1 MRSLKIIHK
10 IGLVVFTLGF
20 FTFLSIFFLG
30 TYQLEKNDLKEAVG
44 EELFA
49 KVNTFAESTYD
60 KIYSNQF
67 AFVKEFKSILKQAN
81 VSIKSEYE
89 ISPAL
94 AQKIT
99 KSVDGKA
106 FQQAAIVKVF
116 GDSSGEVKEWQLK
129 QLQDY
134 TAWMEGREY
143 ESSEEMAAQL
153 TTVIED
159 VNNSIIS
166 NKGFGADLIKNKAF
180 SVTKKSEIGPVS
192 QSPWWWLFLAIGI
205 PIIGAIM
212 YLLPKLKTEHAG
224 IKNDGIY
231 HSALKNRGWLGILLG
246 TFLIGFYVFLYW
258 FPEYMTSWI
267 TMVDPLSQL
276 ISGNPASQWFF
287 YGFLYTLAI
296 LVMGIRMMIK
306 YRHSAYQMV
315 RTVSVMFF
323 QLAFAF
329 VIPEILV
336 RLNQPYMDL
345 KNMWPLDYS
354 FFFDYR
360 LNEMVE
366 AGTIGLF
373 MLGWGIAL
381 FLIGVPLFTY
391 LYGKRWYCSW
401 VCGCGGLAET
411 LGDPYRQLSDK
422 SLGAW
427 KIERWLIHGVLVF
440 AVVMTAAVL
449 YTFFTGSSE
458 LLGINTYSIRATY
471 GFGIGAV
478 FSGVIGT
485 GFYPFLG
492 NRTWCR
498 FGCPLAAYLGMVQRY
513 KSRFRIT
520 TNGGQCISCGN
531 CSTYCEMGID
541 VRWYAQ
547 RGQDIV
553 RSSCV
558 GCGVCSSVCPRGVLN
573 LENKDEKGRFKQPS
587 LIGNDSFVEQ
597 N

>member
-1 MRSLKIIHK
+1 MKSLKLIHK
-10 IGLVVFTLGF
+10 LGLVVFTLGF
-20 FTFLSIFFLG
+20 LTYLSLFFLG
-30 TYQLEKNDLKEAVG
+30 QYQLDKKDLQDAVG
-44 EELFA
+44 EQSFA
-49 KVNTFAESTYD
+49 VVNKFAEDVYGKKYD
-60 KIYSNQF
+60 NQF
-67 AFVKEFKSILKQAN
+67 AFVGDLKSTLKAANTEIKSTFEIN
-81 VSIKSEYE
+81 VSLAEKISKSADLK
-89 ISPAL
+89 SF
-94 AQKIT
+94 QKSSIEE
-99 KSVDGKA
+99 
-106 FQQAAIVKVF
+106 AI
-116 GDSSGEVKEWQLK
+116 GEPSSEVEKWQIK
-129 QLQDY
+129 QLRDY
-134 TAWMEGREY
+134 TGWMEGKEY
-143 ESSEEMAAQL
+143 NSSEELAVQL
-153 TTVIED
+153 QKVIGD

-166 NKGFGADLIKNKAF
+166 QKGFSKDNINSKAF
-180 SVTKKSEIGPVS
+180 TVAKKSEVGPVA
-192 QSPWWWLFLAIGI
+192 QNPWLWLFLTIGV

-212 YLLPKLKTEHAG
+212 YLLPRLKIQHAG
-224 IKNDGIY
+224 IKNDGIF
-231 HSALKNRGWLGILLG
+231 HSALKNRGWIGILLG
-246 TFLIGFYVFLYW
+246 TFLISFYVFLYW

-267 TMVDPLSQL
+267 VMVDPVSKML
-276 ISGNPASQWFF
+276 SGNPASQWFM

-296 LVMGIRMMIK
+296 LVMGIRMIIK
-306 YRHSAYQMV
+306 YRHSPYQMV

-381 FLIGVPLFTY
+381 FTLGVPIFTY

-449 YTFFTGSSE
+449 YTYFTGSSK
-458 LLGINTYSIRATY
+458 LLGMNTYNIRAVY
-471 GFGIGAV
+471 GFGIGSV

-485 GFYPFLG
+485 GFYPFMG
-492 NRTWCR
+492 NRVWCR
-498 FGCPLAAYLGMVQRY
+498 FGCPLAAYLGLVQRF

-547 RGQDIV
+547 RGQNII

-573 LENKDEKGRFKQPS
+573 LENRDENGRFNQPS
-587 LIGNDSFVEQ
+587 LVGNDSFGVQ
-597 N
+597 S